1 VVVAGTNT
9 CGDTALSPRAVVL
22 PPPLGVCLRLF
33 SLILKFASGTPI
45 VRYGNPIHD
54 QDGKETPPSEGE
66 IVGLGSTKSRPTLL
80 VRARDNLPLIDEH
93 NERTGVCHR
102 GDLKDGSG
110 RRSLGRLRVRLSVPE
125 VFRPGLPLLR
135 V

>member
-1 VVVAGTNT
+1 MVVAGTNI
-9 CGDTALSPRAVVL
+9 CGDTALSSRAVVL

-33 SLILKFASGTPI
+33 GLILKFASGTPI
-45 VRYGNPIHD
+45 VGYGNPIHD
-54 QDGKETPPSEGE
+54 QDGKEAPPSEGE
-66 IVGLGSTKSRPTLL
+66 IVDLGSTESRPTLL
-80 VRARDNLPLIDEH
+80 VCSRDDLPLIDEH
-93 NERTGVCHR
+93 NERAGVCHR

-110 RRSLGRLRVRLSVPE
+110 QRSLGRLRVRLSVPK